1 MGLSGTGWLA
11 GQHPDAV
18 TRDKASQP
26 AARRRR
32 PQGRGGTPSGRG
44 RYLFI
49 LAFLLPPVG
58 IYAVYMLSPYIQAIY
73 ISLTDWSG
81 LTADQEFIGFDN
93 YVQMFNDDQIW
104 TAVRNNLILLVVVPV
119 LTLFLGLFF
128 ASMLNVGGR
137 RRSAA
142 VTGVRGSAI
151 YKVVYF
157 FPQVLSVAIVGVLF
171 KYVFAPE
178 NAGGIVNSALGALGL
193 DSLKQLWLGEPH
205 FLIWV
210 VALVMTWSFVGFY
223 VVLFSAA
230 MQSIPRDIYEAALLD
245 GASRGTTFRK
255 ITIPLVWDTVQVGWV
270 YMAIQAM
277 DGFAIVHI
285 MLGIHG
291 GVDGAGDVLGVAIY
305 RAAFSSSDFGYAAAI
320 GVLMLVLTMTVAIFF
335 MRGLRR
341 ERVELA

>member
-1 MGLSGTGWLA
+1 MSALRHGKY
-11 GQHPDAV
+11 P
-18 TRDKASQP
+18 
-26 AARRRR
+26 
-32 PQGRGGTPSGRG
+32 
-44 RYLFI
+44 FI

-58 IYAVYMLSPYIQAIY
+58 IYALYMLSPYVQAIY

-81 LTADQEFIGFDN
+81 LSANQTFIGFDN
-93 YVQMFNDDQIW
+93 YVEMWNDEQLW
-104 TAVRNNLILLVVVPV
+104 TAVRNNLILLLVVPV

-128 ASMLNVGGR
+128 ASMLNVGGSGR
-137 RRSAA
+137 GQAI
-142 VTGVRGSAI
+142 TGVRGSSI

-178 NAGGIVNSALGALGL
+178 NAGGIVNNALSAVGL
-193 DSLKQLWLGEPH
+193 DALTQLWLGEPQY
-205 FLIWV
+205 LIWI
-210 VALVMTWSFVGFY
+210 VALVLTWSFVGFY

-245 GASRGTTFRK
+245 GSSRLTTFRK
-255 ITIPLVWDTVQVGWV
+255 VTLPLVWDTVQVGWV

-285 MLGIHG
+285 MLGING
-291 GVDGAGDVLGVAIY
+291 GVDGAGDVMGVAIY
-305 RAAFSSSDFGYAAAI
+305 RAAFAENDFGYAAAI
-320 GVLMLVLTMTVAIFF
+320 GVLMLVLTMTVAVLF

-341 ERVELA
+341 EKVELA